1 MYYYVCIDVHTDGK
15 KVKDFF
21 GIFVEIQLAHPI
33 LIIYI
38 FKIEKKGTRSHGE
51 EKRRFR
57 TKRGLPWIAWE
68 NLFRSRE
75 ERDNLELN
83 FYDQL

>member
-38 FKIEKKGTRSHGE
+38 FKIEKRNKVARRGE
-51 EKRRFR
+51 KA
-57 TKRGLPWIAWE
+57 L
-68 NLFRSRE
+68 
-75 ERDNLELN
+75 
-83 FYDQL
+83 